1 MCCTQHKPVLSLLKE
16 DALDFHMETPCK
28 FLLMGEQVDTLHPG
42 LYSKLTGYL
51 GVFFLKDARCSG
63 PWDFQN

>member
-1 MCCTQHKPVLSLLKE
+1 MGLRSEPTGLLPFVLSLSKE
-16 DALDFHMETPCK
+16 DALVFHVETPCK

-51 GVFFLKDARCSG
+51 GVFF
-63 PWDFQN
+63 